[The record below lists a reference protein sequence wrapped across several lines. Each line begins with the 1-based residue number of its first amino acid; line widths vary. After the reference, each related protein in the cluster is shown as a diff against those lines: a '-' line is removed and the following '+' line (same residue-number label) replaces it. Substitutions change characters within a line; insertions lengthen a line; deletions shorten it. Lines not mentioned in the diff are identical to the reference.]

1 VIVLVDTTIWSLAL
15 RRRAHQLSPAE
26 KELVDEWEDLVNS
39 GRAALIGPVH
49 QEVLSGIRSDTVF
62 KALAEKLASFRYLE
76 TLPGDFVQAAR
87 FFNVCRSHGIA
98 GSHIDMLICAL
109 AHRYRAAIFT
119 TDPDFPG
126 YARHL
131 PIRLHEVR
139 HPSRNST

>member
-1 VIVLVDTTIWSLAL
+1 MTVLVDTTIWSLAL

-62 KALAEKLASFRYLE
+62 KSLADKLASFRYLE

-87 FFNVCRSHGIA
+87 FFNACRSHGIA
-98 GSHIDMLICAL
+98 GSHVDMLICAI
-109 AHRYRAAIFT
+109 AHRYKAAIFT
-119 TDPDFPG
+119 TDPDFSG
-126 YARHL
+126 YAGYL
-131 PIRLHEVR
+131 PIRLHQLR
-139 HPSRNST
+139 HSLPDST